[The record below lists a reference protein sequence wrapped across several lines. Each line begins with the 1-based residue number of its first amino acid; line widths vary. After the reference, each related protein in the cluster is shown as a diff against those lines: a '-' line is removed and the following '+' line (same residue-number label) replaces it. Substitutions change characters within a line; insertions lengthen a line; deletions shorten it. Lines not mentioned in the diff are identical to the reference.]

1 MPPADAFT
9 EWDRMR
15 SELEILKK
23 QIANGEL
30 VAPDLPSTMMQLR
43 TNEGVVITR
52 EPLVEL
58 TKGLNKVNA
67 ELEATIESRRL
78 LVAAYEETT

>member
-1 MPPADAFT
+1 MLVIATLYRDVVA

-30 VAPDLPSTMMQLR
+30 VAPDPPSTMMQLQ
-43 TNEGVVITR
+43 TNEGLVTTR

-58 TKGLNKVNA
+58 TEGLNKVNA
-67 ELEATIESRRL
+67 ELEATLSRGG
-78 LVAAYEETT
+78 Y